1 MKYKIVIGLMVLLA
15 IGVSTSFGA
24 VGWAGDI
31 WPCSGA
37 SYANNADISCYVQI
51 WKAGYTDSP
60 GRGDSLTAWLYY
72 KKATD
77 ADYDSI
83 EMSYLGDPS
92 GGNDEYTAAIPS
104 SATEGGVN
112 EDWYINVYDST
123 DASWY
128 IGAQTQG
135 GCGNQ
140 SPPFYLVITPATSQ
154 DVTVTFLVDMS
165 CQHPDWYPGGVFFTG
180 DGPGW
185 NWNPC
190 DASRQ
195 MSDPDGDLVFE
206 GQFTFPAGSN
216 PSVQYKYN
224 KHDGTNCNW
233 EGTSNRTFTVDDSS
247 PTQVLPIDIW
257 DNWDCCTPS
266 GPAEITG
273 PGSYCITL
281 CYLDERLAIPLNIP
295 YDPPIIP
302 NIVFSPGCELGPTPC
317 DEVCEPGSGSPYWAV
332 CCVAPGVY
340 ELQICLQRDNPDN
353 WYGCFCMTIDQI
365 LPVELSTFE
374 ATALVNAVR
383 LDWATASE
391 KNNDY
396 FAIEQSRDQATW
408 MDIGHVDGAGTTPT
422 GNNYSFTDEN
432 LVAGT
437 TYYYR
442 LTSVD
447 IDGTRN
453 DYEQIVSATPYGPE
467 AVSDY
472 SLSQN
477 YPNPFNPTTT
487 FNYTLKEAGMVTV
500 KVFDITGREVATL
513 VSEPQSVGKYS
524 VTFDATSLPSG
535 IYIYRLQANDFTAAH
550 KMVLM
555 K

>member
-1 MKYKIVIGLMVLLA
+1 MKYKSVIILMALLA
-15 IGVSTSFGA
+15 IGVSTSFGIP
-24 VGWAGDI
+24 GWCGGI
-31 WPCSGA
+31 WPTSGQT
-37 SYANNADISCYVQI
+37 YLPTDNIGVYVQI
-51 WKAGYTDSP
+51 WKAGKTDSP
-60 GRGDSLTAWLYY
+60 GQGDSLTAWLYY
-72 KKATD
+72 KQAPD
-77 ADYDSI
+77 ADYDSV
-83 EMSYLGDPS
+83 EMYYNGDPS
-92 GGNDEYTAAIPS
+92 GGNDEYTEIIPS
-104 SATEGGVN
+104 SATQGGVDEN
-112 EDWYINVYDST
+112 FYCRVYDST

-128 IGAQTQG
+128 DGIQDQ
-135 GCGNQ
+135 NNND
-140 SPPFYLVITPATSQ
+140 PPFTLHIQVGTSQ
-154 DVTVTFLVDMS
+154 DVTVTFRVDMA

-180 DGPGW
+180 DYWGW
-185 NWNPC
+185 GPC
-190 DASRQ
+190 DLTRQ
-195 MSDPDGDLVFE
+195 MSDPDGDLIFE
-206 GQFTFPAGSN
+206 FDFLFPAGVN
-216 PSVQYKYN
+216 PSVLYKYN
-224 KHDGTNCNW
+224 KHDGTDCNW
-233 EGTSNRTFTVDDSS
+233 EGVANRTFTIDDSQ

-273 PGSYCITL
+273 SGSYCITL
-281 CYLDERLAIPLNIP
+281 CYLDETLAIPLNTP

-383 LDWATASE
+383 LDWVTASE

-487 FNYTLKEAGMVTV
+487 FNYTLKEAGMVTI

-513 VSEPQSVGKYS
+513 VSESQSVGKYS

-535 IYIYRLQANDFTAAH
+535 IYIYRLQANDFTATH